1 MRVFVRCLFVLV
13 VCLGSWAFGLT
24 RQAAMRAQ
32 GVGYGFDYLLYL
44 PKEYDAD
51 TRVRWPLLVF
61 LHGAGETGTNVAR
74 VAVNGPPA
82 EIEKGRDFPAVV
94 ISPQAPV
101 YNWDPVAL
109 EAFIDDLSHQ
119 YRVDRS
125 RICVTGLSMGG
136 IGTWGLAVRHPER
149 YAAVAPLCGY
159 GDTSQAANMRALP
172 VWAFHGMLD
181 GTISYT
187 YSTSMIE
194 AVRQGGGDPRL
205 TLYPSVGHDVW
216 VPVYAGTE
224 IYDWLFAQRRGH
236 PVPQL
241 QAEPGSGVQFHA
253 ETLPPLTGS
262 YRWEVMGASGFEQI
276 VNGRLAA
283 WGDTQASGATS
294 AVLELSKVSESLAGR
309 QVRCTAVGA
318 STTSTVHFRLHVGQL
333 PQLSVLGAMPG
344 GMQPA
349 GTSVELK
356 IENPEAGVSYQ
367 WYLNQEPLAGA
378 IGTQLNLV
386 VGVADAGLYAVSAT
400 NVAGMQRSLEL
411 GILQVQSAA
420 TLSNLSARA
429 YVQTGDK
436 ALVAGFAT
444 SGAEATAEKSMLIR
458 GIGPALSQ
466 PGFGVAGALGSTQLR
481 LFDASSTLITSN
493 AAWDAGLVSVFG
505 QLGAFGLPAGSGD
518 SALLRSLKVGRYTA
532 QVEPAD
538 GKAGV
543 GMVELYDADVG
554 TPAVRLSNLSARA
567 QVEAGERVLVC
578 GFVVVGKE
586 SATVLLRG
594 VGPSLARYG
603 ISAPL
608 ARPVLTVFDQEGRVI
623 ASNSGWQNGVSRGA
637 SPVSA
642 GVMPATDALMDSV
655 GAFFFRLGSA
665 DCGLVMTLPPGL
677 YTAQVGGG
685 GGSSGVGL
693 AELYELR

>member
-1 MRVFVRCLFVLV
+1 
-13 VCLGSWAFGLT
+13 
-24 RQAAMRAQ
+24 MRAQ

-44 PKEYDAD
+44 PKDYDAD
-51 TRVRWPLLVF
+51 MTARWPLLVF

-101 YNWDPVAL
+101 YNWAPAAL

-159 GDTSQAANMRALP
+159 GDTGQAANMKALP

-181 GTISYT
+181 GTIPYT
-187 YSTSMIE
+187 YSTSMVE

-262 YRWEVMGASGFEQI
+262 YRWELVGASGLEQI
-276 VNGRLAA
+276 VDGRMAA

-294 AVLELSKVSESLAGR
+294 SVLELSKVSASLAGR

-318 STTSTVHFRLHVGQL
+318 STTSTVHFTLHVGAL
-333 PQLSVLGAMPG
+333 PPLSVVGSLPSGI
-344 GMQPA
+344 QPA
-349 GTSVELK
+349 GTPVELK
-356 IENPEAGVSYQ
+356 VGNPEAGVAYQ
-367 WYLNQEPLAGA
+367 WYRNQEPIQDA
-378 IGTQLNLV
+378 IGTRLGFV
-386 VGVADAGLYAVSAT
+386 AGVADAGLYGVSAT
-400 NVAGMQRSLEL
+400 TAAGMQRSVEA
-411 GILQVQSAA
+411 GILQVQSTA

-429 YVQTGDK
+429 YVQPGDK
-436 ALVAGFAT
+436 LLVAGFAT
-444 SGAEATAEKSMLIR
+444 SGGAAGAEKRMLVR
-458 GIGPALSQ
+458 GIGPALRQ
-466 PGFGVAGALGSTQLR
+466 PGYGVSGALGSTQLK
-481 LFDASSTLITSN
+481 LFDELSALLASN
-493 AAWDAGLVSVFG
+493 AAWDAGLASVFAE
-505 QLGAFGLPAGSGD
+505 LGAFGLPAGSTD
-518 SALLRSLKVGRYTA
+518 TALLWTFKGGRYTA
-532 QVEPAD
+532 QVSPAD
-538 GKAGV
+538 ASSGV

-554 TPAVRLSNLSARA
+554 TPGLRLSNLSARA

-578 GFVVVGKE
+578 GFVIVGKE

-594 VGPSLARYG
+594 GGPGLARYG
-603 ISAPL
+603 ISSPL
-608 ARPVLTVFDQEGRVI
+608 AKPVLTVFDQNGRVI
-623 ASNSGWQNGVSRGA
+623 ASNTGWQAGVSRGD

-642 GVMPATDALMDSV
+642 GVQPATDALMDSV

-677 YTAQVGGG
+677 YTAQVGVAGG
-685 GGSSGVGL
+685 ASGVGGVGL
-693 AELYELR
+693 AEVYEVR